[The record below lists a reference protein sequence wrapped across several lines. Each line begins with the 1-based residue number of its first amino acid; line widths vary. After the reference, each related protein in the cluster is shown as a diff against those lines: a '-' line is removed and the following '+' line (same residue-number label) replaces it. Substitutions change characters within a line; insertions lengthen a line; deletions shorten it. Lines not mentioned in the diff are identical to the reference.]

1 MYFDHPVHQ
10 YETHVFMNVLENLV
24 LLTSLFIINCVPIF
38 EACGLRF
45 VFRSL
50 VSSLWVKSTVC
61 MTLIWT
67 LAVATLLILGL
78 VSMKY

>member
-10 YETHVFMNVLENLV
+10 HETHVFMNVLENLV
-24 LLTSLFIINCVPIF
+24 LLTSLFIINCVPIS

-45 VFRSL
+45 AFRSL
-50 VSSLWVKSTVC
+50 VSSLWVLSTVC